1 MSNRKDWFINE
12 TFKQLNAEVVST
24 TADPQKRSGSML
36 QAKGIGTIIL
46 NMHVGKS
53 IKRVRLDN
61 VLCA

>member
-1 MSNRKDWFINE
+1 M
-12 TFKQLNAEVVST
+12 VST

-36 QAKGIGTIIL
+36 QAKGIGTVIL

-61 VLCA
+61 VYYVPDIRKNLCRLHR